1 MKFAAVTKNMEY
13 EYVTYLVYTLESMA
27 ENQEKY
33 KNRKG
38 SILKIDNL
46 WSTLTRS
53 NYQIRDEWHDLCLN
67 IDLTLKE
74 IATTLKKPYEWEA
87 NCFCDKCLR
96 VKDINTKEEK
106 KLRKKM
112 LDKIFASGRCPKLS

>member
-53 NYQIRDEWHDLCLN
+53 NYQIRDEWHDHRLN
-67 IDLTLKE
+67 IDLTMKDITTKLKN
-74 IATTLKKPYEWEA
+74 PYEWEDS
-87 NCFCDKCLR
+87 CFCEKCLG
-96 VKDINTKEEK
+96 VKNIDAKEEK
-106 KLRKKM
+106 S
-112 LDKIFASGRCPKLS
+112 FS

>member
-1 MKFAAVTKNMEY
+1 MEY
-13 EYVTYLVYTLESMA
+13 EYNPDHCYTQEQYLK
-27 ENQEKY
+27 NPEKY
-33 KNRKG
+33 HNIKG
-38 SILKIDNL
+38 SFDKLEDM
-46 WSTLTRS
+46 WSTLMRP

-67 IDLTLKE
+67 IDLTLKG

-96 VKDINTKEEK
+96 VKDINAKEEK

-112 LDKIFASGRCPKLS
+112 KDKIFASGKYPKLS